1 LEKIAVAVIAL
12 LIIGGIAFSAY
23 SYYSNRPLMIV
34 NKALEKLPE
43 IRSFQTNSKLKVQI
57 DNQTIE
63 KIKQDNGLAAFDSE
77 YSFQLKTGIDFNN
90 FKLDSEISSDKGL
103 AGELKITDN
112 VLYGKL
118 NQAELSLEPYF
129 KPQDT
134 EQVQTIYDTFKN
146 ILTDKWVKISDVNF
160 SQFVP
165 NQTAVQE
172 ACQNIIANQSKIFK
186 K

>member
-1 LEKIAVAVIAL
+1 
-12 LIIGGIAFSAY
+12 
-23 SYYSNRPLMIV
+23 MIV